1 MSSVPR
7 LLSAEL
13 EGITGEPVYVEADV
27 NVGLHSFTIVGLA
40 DKAVSEAKERVNS
53 ALKNAGV
60 KPPTKENRRI
70 TINLAPAD
78 LKKAGSRFDLPIA
91 LAYLMATGQMKPF
104 PAADKLF
111 VGELSLDGTL
121 RPVTGVI
128 NIARLAKRL
137 RVAELF
143 VPRENADEAA
153 LMAGVKI
160 IPVGHIRDAIHH
172 LEGIAPIR
180 PAAAGVLAGVHAH
193 SKTSIDDVRGQENAK
208 RALLI
213 AAAGGHNILFSG
225 PPGAGKTM
233 LAEAFASLLP
243 PPSENEILEIMEV
256 WSAAGEKFE
265 RYARPFRSPH
275 HTASPSAILG
285 GGTNPRPGEISLAH
299 RGVLFLDELPEF
311 RRDVLEGLRQPL
323 ENGTVCVARSK
334 KSLEFP
340 ARFIFV
346 AAMNPCPCGFFGDK
360 EKECRCTA
368 YEVLKYQKRVSGP
381 LLDRIDLQLF
391 VPRVPYEALAEKR
404 ENREM
409 KLRDRIFRAREFQQT
424 RLRSLGI
431 SGESNAEIGAKDIEA
446 IAELEP
452 AGEAFLKSAME
463 KSFVSPR
470 SYHKILK
477 VARTIADLDGAET
490 IGTPHLAE
498 AFHYRLRAGE
508 V

>member
-1 MSSVPR
+1 
-7 LLSAEL
+7 
-13 EGITGEPVYVEADV
+13 
-27 NVGLHSFTIVGLA
+27 
-40 DKAVSEAKERVNS
+40 
-53 ALKNAGV
+53 
-60 KPPTKENRRI
+60 
-70 TINLAPAD
+70 
-78 LKKAGSRFDLPIA
+78 
-91 LAYLMATGQMKPF
+91 
-104 PAADKLF
+104 
-111 VGELSLDGTL
+111 
-121 RPVTGVI
+121 
-128 NIARLAKRL
+128 
-137 RVAELF
+137 
-143 VPRENADEAA
+143 
-153 LMAGVKI
+153 
-160 IPVGHIRDAIHH
+160 
-172 LEGIAPIR
+172 
-180 PAAAGVLAGVHAH
+180 
-193 SKTSIDDVRGQENAK
+193 
-208 RALLI
+208 
-213 AAAGGHNILFSG
+213 
-225 PPGAGKTM
+225 M

-391 VPRVPYEALAEKR
+391 VPRVPYEALAERR